1 MHEHEALVAEGVAVA
16 VAEVTLG
23 CSADVGEDEARRG
36 FGRDAREVYAVPCWD
51 RGGED
56 AGRGTEGWA
65 GVVADAET
73 VAVVWAPS
81 VLVVVSG
88 RGDVGGGW

>member
-1 MHEHEALVAEGVAVA
+1 MHEHEAFVAERVAVA
-16 VAEVTLG
+16 VAEVPLG

-36 FGRDAREVYAVPCWD
+36 FRRDAREVYAVPCWD

-56 AGRGTEGWA
+56 AGRGTERRA
-65 GVVADAET
+65 GVVAYAET

-88 RGDVGGGW
+88 RCDVGG